1 MTHLIRFSGLI
12 FFLLFGLAYL
22 IILGPNAATDLLG
35 FDAESLLEY
44 KEHIE
49 DHGVSSLQWLF
60 LGLALAGG
68 LAFIATW
75 AKLKNQH
82 TLSRLAFIFAV
93 IAGLVGVY
101 AWTGIGTEFDFDEL
115 FFKSHK
121 FFRQL
126 ERMWPPDFGD
136 LNLFTWPFQWGL
148 LDQLW
153 KPLLDTL
160 RMSILGTFL
169 GALLSLP
176 LIMLSTRT
184 VTREPWLYYPARFI
198 MGILR
203 SIPDLLYALLF
214 VAAFGIGPVA
224 GIPVLMVFSA
234 GIIAKM
240 TSESADNIDRG
251 PIEAMEATGSGRLAI
266 IGFAVIPQILPLF
279 LSYSLYV
286 FELNIRIAAILG
298 YVGAGGIGQ
307 TLQTYMAFGF
317 WDKVMTALILILIIV
332 FVIDYISGRFRES
345 LVEGKDLKLWWKGSL
360 GFIVVA
366 GIIWS
371 AASIEIDFERITR
384 GLEQL
389 GRIMGSMMSPDWSVL
404 GTGVE
409 KMFESIQIAFLG
421 TTISMFFAFPLGFFC
436 AMNMGFPKWMVYAFR
451 QIPNIIRTFPELIL
465 AILFIASYGPGAFP
479 GVLALGIHSIGMLS
493 RLNYE
498 VVETIDRGPS
508 EALNSIGAG
517 RLINF
522 RYAVLPQ
529 VIPEFI
535 AIALYRFEINVR
547 AASVLG
553 IVGAGGIGTVIINA
567 TRLGR
572 YHELGMLLLVV
583 IVFVN
588 SIDLASSWIRRKI
601 IEG

>member
-1 MTHLIRFSGLI
+1 VKRLFFWLILIVGLLVTYTWMGSNVEFS
-12 FFLLFGLAYL
+12 F
-22 IILGPNAATDLLG
+22 
-35 FDAESLLEY
+35 E
-44 KEHIE
+44 
-49 DHGVSSLQWLF
+49 
-60 LGLALAGG
+60 
-68 LAFIATW
+68 
-75 AKLKNQH
+75 
-82 TLSRLAFIFAV
+82 
-93 IAGLVGVY
+93 
-101 AWTGIGTEFDFDEL
+101 EL
-115 FFKSHK
+115 FTKSHN

-126 ERMWPPDFGD
+126 EKLWPPDFGD
-136 LNLFTWPFQWGL
+136 INLFTWPTNWGL

-153 KPLLDTL
+153 KPLLDTF

-198 MGILR
+198 MGMLR

-224 GIPVLMVFSA
+224 GVPVLMVFSA

-251 PIEAMEATGSGRLAI
+251 PIEAMEAIGSGRLAI
-266 IGFAVIPQILPLF
+266 IGFAVIPQIFPLF

-332 FVIDYISGRFRES
+332 FTIDYISGRFRES
-345 LVEGKDLKLWWKGSL
+345 LIEGKDLKIWWKGSL
-360 GFIVVA
+360 GFIVVV

-371 AASIEIDFERITR
+371 AVSIEIDLERIAR
-384 GLEQL
+384 GMEQL
-389 GRIMGSMMSPDWSVL
+389 GRILGSMMAPDWSAL
-404 GTGVE
+404 GLGVE
-409 KMFESIQIAFLG
+409 KMFESVQIAFIG
-421 TTISMFFAFPLGFFC
+421 TTISMFFAFPLGFLC

-479 GVLALGIHSIGMLS
+479 GVLALGIHSIGMLA

-498 VVETIDRGPS
+498 VVETIDRGPT
-508 EALNSIGAG
+508 EALNSIGANRTIG
-517 RLINF
+517 F

-553 IVGAGGIGTVIINA
+553 IVGAGGIGTIIINA
-567 TRLGR
+567 TRLGH
-572 YHELGMLLLVV
+572 YNELGTFLFVV

-588 SIDLASSWIRRKI
+588 GIDLASSWIRRKI